1 MWGSLSPSNI
11 YYNLELKETPQRF
24 DEKIAKT
31 VFGFSILDIYF
42 CPFLKS

>member
-1 MWGSLSPSNI
+1 MEISGRWRAIVCNI
-11 YYNLELKETPQRF
+11 EEF

-42 CPFLKS
+42 CPFFKT